1 MATLIALTILPLV
14 VIIGQLMLGL
24 DGPVGYSIYKIA
36 FIVPPLV
43 YFRAQGIGVFGDI
56 LKFRNWRNGLLPNVL
71 LSAAA
76 ATIFAGAYIAWS
88 DYLID
93 ETKIVAKIDEQFG
106 VDARTVMLVA
116 SFTIL
121 LNSLLEEFFYRGFS
135 FGLLFKK
142 NLAVA
147 YLLPAAAFTVQHVLF
162 IYHWV
167 GWLPLTLAIVGLF
180 VLSLL
185 LELLYKEFDSIVA
198 PWIVH
203 AGGDVAMMGIAV
215 TLLY

>member
-1 MATLIALTILPLV
+1 MAALIVLTILPLV
-14 VIIGQLMLGL
+14 LITGQLLLGL

-43 YFRAQGIGVFGDI
+43 YCRARGISVFGDI
-56 LKFRNWRNGLLPNVL
+56 LKFRNWRNGLWANVL
-71 LSAAA
+71 LSLAA
-76 ATIFAGAYIAWS
+76 ATIFAGAYMAWS

-93 ETKIVAKIDEQFG
+93 ETKIVAKIDQQFG
-106 VDARTVMLVA
+106 VDARTVMMVA
-116 SFTIL
+116 PFTVL

-135 FGLLFKK
+135 FGLLFRK

-167 GWLPLTLAIVGLF
+167 GWLPLALAVIGLF

-185 LELLYKEFDSIVA
+185 LQVLYKEFDTIVA